1 QRGEADG
8 QDEEEGCEARAR
20 KAADHTLRDP
30 HAPGRGV
37 HPDGDADRDGHEQR
51 EAEADV
57 RTTPGGTELDIRTR
71 ARTKR
76 AAFGQSDRPSR
87 DIAAGGPRG
96 VTGRSRAMTPRR
108 HNRDRHSHPHGL
120 SRNEAAA
127 LLEKAPSLPR
137 RGLSGPRRDPSPCA
151 VSSLCALRPPW
162 RAGRSDRT
170 SVRTF

>member
-1 QRGEADG
+1 MGRT
-8 QDEEEGCEARAR
+8 R
-20 KAADHTLRDP
+20 KAAARLVTGKPRIRLCVILTR
-30 HAPGRGV
+30 
-37 HPDGDADRDGHEQR
+37 PDGEC
-51 EAEADV
+51 
-57 RTTPGGTELDIRTR
+57 TPTVTPTATGTSSAKQSQMFAPHRIGTELDIGTR

-137 RGLSGPRRDPSPCA
+137 RGLSG
-151 VSSLCALRPPW
+151 
-162 RAGRSDRT
+162 
-170 SVRTF
+170 